1 MTTKIDYKVELKSLY
16 SPSAKAF
23 SVVEVPPMNFLMID
37 GAGDPNN
44 APEYAEALNALYA
57 VAYSIKFAV
66 KKQLDTDYTVM
77 PLEGLWW
84 AEDMDAFLSR
94 EKEKWQWTMMVMQPE
109 VVTPGMVESCIA
121 ETAKK
126 KELPSLPKLRFTS
139 FEEGTATQIFY
150 VGSYNDE
157 TETILNLHRF
167 IEASGHTLHGKHHE
181 IYLNDP
187 RRVAPEKLKTVIRQ
201 PFK

>member
-1 MTTKIDYKVELKSLY
+1 MSTKIDYKVEYKSLY
-16 SPSAKAF
+16 APSAKDF
-23 SVVEVPPMNFLMID
+23 SVVTVPPMNFLMID
-37 GAGDPNN
+37 GTGDPNN

-57 VAYSIKFAV
+57 VAYSIKFAA
-66 KKQLDTDYTVM
+66 KKQLQTDYTVM

-84 AEDMDAFLSR
+84 AEDMEVFNSR
-94 EKEKWQWTMMVMQPE
+94 EKEKWHWTMMIMQPE
-109 VVTPGMVESCIA
+109 IVTSEMVEACIA

-126 KELPSLPKLRFTS
+126 KELPALPKLRFNS
-139 FEEGTATQIFY
+139 FEEGAAAQIYY

-157 TETILNLHRF
+157 TETIFKLHRF
-167 IEASGHTLHGKHHE
+167 IEDSGHTLHGKHHE